1 MSAGRLE
8 ASAPSCHASNFSA
21 PSGRAKRSLLA
32 PFVRPGG
39 EILLRVAG
47 WPKVQRVLQSID
59 AVEQS
64 GINAA
69 DVCPDHSRHVHN
81 RLAAGEAPRPYS
93 RDQHRTWML
102 RKRTVA

>member
-1 MSAGRLE
+1 
-8 ASAPSCHASNFSA
+8 
-21 PSGRAKRSLLA
+21 
-32 PFVRPGG
+32 
-39 EILLRVAG
+39 LRVAG